1 VKILA
6 ALTTPSLPLS
16 LWHFGLAAPH
26 GPGSNLQAPA
36 FPYPIVA
43 MPWPH
48 QSMGNFMQD
57 CVQKLFL
64 GVAEDEVDGKLDG
77 AATVDAYAQGPL
89 AAVEGESPVMEAM
102 LNQEAMSEASD
113 LLNPVGEY
121 LFWTDRPGDWFLS
134 SGGR

>member
-1 VKILA
+1 
-6 ALTTPSLPLS
+6 
-16 LWHFGLAAPH
+16 
-26 GPGSNLQAPA
+26 
-36 FPYPIVA
+36 
-43 MPWPH
+43 
-48 QSMGNFMQD
+48 MGNFMQD